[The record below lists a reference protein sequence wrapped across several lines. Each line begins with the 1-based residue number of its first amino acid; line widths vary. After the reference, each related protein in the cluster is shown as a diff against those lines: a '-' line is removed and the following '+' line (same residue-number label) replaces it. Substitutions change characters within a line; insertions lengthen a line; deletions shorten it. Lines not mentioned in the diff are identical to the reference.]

1 MHPALWIVI
10 DSALLYTLSVCLSRR
25 KQPGFGFQEGR
36 HDILMMRRLYRTTSS
51 DSVFCGVCG
60 GIARYLGLD
69 STMVRVATVLLVFVF
84 GLSLWV
90 YVIAALLMPKESA
103 LWK

>member
-1 MHPALWIVI
+1 MCDL
-10 DSALLYTLSVCLSRR
+10 
-25 KQPGFGFQEGR
+25 
-36 HDILMMRRLYRTTSS
+36 LMMKRLYRTTSS
-51 DSVFCGVCG
+51 DAVLCGVCG

-69 STMVRVATVLLVFVF
+69 STVVRVSTVLLVFVF